1 MLAVLCD
8 ACGRSITERGYA
20 CDLVEA
26 KPVALPDAPPRL
38 TERGKILSLMICP
51 ACAQRVQ
58 ATLQPGLAAP
68 APPRPRAP

>member
-26 KPVALPDAPPRL
+26 KLVALPDPPRL

-58 ATLQPGLAAP
+58 ATLQP
-68 APPRPRAP
+68 APPRP